1 MKDTVL
7 IGVVAG
13 FVAAFIIISRSRKR
27 TIFYEMGAGAAD
39 AVLTAAGDKIS
50 DLTDQASDAW
60 HGEWGDEWDWMENQP
75 GW

>member
-1 MKDTVL
+1 MKETVSR
-7 IGVVAG
+7 VACSLYASG
-13 FVAAFIIISRSRKR
+13 KR
-27 TIFYEMGAGAAD
+27 TIYYEMGAGAAD

-50 DLTDQASDAW
+50 DLTDQASEAW